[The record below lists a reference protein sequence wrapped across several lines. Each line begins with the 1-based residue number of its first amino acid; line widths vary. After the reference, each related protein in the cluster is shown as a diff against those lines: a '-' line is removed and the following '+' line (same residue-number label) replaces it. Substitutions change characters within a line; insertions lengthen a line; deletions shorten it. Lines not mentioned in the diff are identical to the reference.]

1 MTANDVE
8 PRMYPM
14 VLREMIRHENDLTN
28 HRIMWLLIAQGL
40 IANAYVGAPGAA
52 HGGATALS
60 SVGILITL
68 STYFILYKSYHA
80 RGYMEFLG
88 QAAKSGVLAESLL
101 PLMGWPTR
109 RAKDWRKNVW
119 ACDWLWKG
127 SDLLEPYLFLPAVVT
142 LAWLVVL
149 FGHYLTI
156 DRIWILPLGA
166 LGTGAL
172 LVPLSMAWVGLQ
184 KKDEVE
190 VLPPAPGR

>member
-1 MTANDVE
+1 
-8 PRMYPM
+8 
-14 VLREMIRHENDLTN
+14 
-28 HRIMWLLIAQGL
+28 
-40 IANAYVGAPGAA
+40 
-52 HGGATALS
+52 
-60 SVGILITL
+60 
-68 STYFILYKSYHA
+68 
-80 RGYMEFLG
+80 
-88 QAAKSGVLAESLL
+88 
-101 PLMGWPTR
+101 
-109 RAKDWRKNVW
+109 
-119 ACDWLWKG
+119 
-127 SDLLEPYLFLPAVVT
+127 VT